1 MSWALYTILAVPL
14 AATALTLLDGW
25 RPIGDRPARA
35 ATLVSGLASLAL
47 AVVLAIAVAH
57 GRVLDT
63 ADGWL
68 RLDSLG
74 AVFLL
79 ATGLLYAMAGVFSIG
94 YLEVEEE
101 RTGFA
106 GFAKRYYALL
116 NLFGW
121 SMLLVPL
128 AADFGTLWVAVELT
142 TIVSALLVAIDRTD
156 AALEAS
162 WKYVLIAS
170 SGLGIALLSII
181 VLYATGTHAL
191 GGAYVPR
198 FERFLDHAHGLS
210 PDAVRLAF
218 VLSLVGFGTKV
229 GFVPMHTWLP
239 DAHSEA
245 PAPVSAMLS
254 GSLLAGAL
262 YAILRFFQVAV
273 AAGERSFA
281 EHALI
286 VFGVISLVAAS
297 FFVLR
302 QGNYKRLLAYSSIEH
317 MGIIALGIGFGAP
330 LAVAGA
336 LLHVITHASA
346 KGLAFFGTGSLLRGY
361 DTKEVDGVAERGQG
375 DAVDGPDVPGRRP
388 GALWAAALGGVSQR
402 VPDRRAVALPSS
414 QYVGVTL
421 LLVFVNLAFFGI
433 IWHTGQMVLSPE
445 AQPARRVPRL
455 PRTGESS
462 AWMVAGMLGCLFVVV
477 ALGVHL
483 PGDLS
488 ALLANASHR
497 LAVPAMSTARQPVE
511 RPDYL
516 PEHLGVV
523 PEPAPPGELRLRVT
537 PLAFER
543 AARDAQRRRRA
554 LCDASFSPTHP
565 SRRSWARLRCAA
577 SWSCCEPPRRMPIP
591 PIPLCMGQSARGGRR
606 RAGPSRSSS
615 NAATFVRSARI
626 TSGG

>member
-1 MSWALYTILAVPL
+1 MSWALYAILGVPL
-14 AATALTLLDGW
+14 VAVALTLFDGW
-25 RPIGDRPARA
+25 RLARA
-35 ATLVSGLASLAL
+35 ATLIAGLVSLGLA
-47 AVVLAIAVAH
+47 VAIAITVEH

-63 ADGWL
+63 AGGWL
-68 RLDSLG
+68 RVDSLG

-94 YLEVEEE
+94 YLGVEES
-101 RTGFA
+101 RPGFP
-106 GFAKRYYALL
+106 GFAKRYFALL

-121 SMLLVPL
+121 TMLLVPL

-170 SGLGIALLSII
+170 SGLGVALLSII
-181 VLYATGTHAL
+181 VMYATGTHVL
-191 GGAYVPR
+191 GSAYIPR
-198 FERFLDHAHGLS
+198 FTRFIAHAHGLS
-210 PDAVRLAF
+210 PDAVRLAL

-229 GFVPMHTWLP
+229 GFVPVHTWLP

-254 GSLLAGAL
+254 GSLIAAAF

-273 AAGERSFA
+273 ANGDRSFA

-302 QGNYKRLLAYSSIEH
+302 QGNFKRLLAYSSIEH
-317 MGIIALGIGFGAP
+317 MGIVALGIGFGAP

-361 DTKEVDGVAERGQG
+361 GTKEVAGVS
-375 DAVDGPDVPGRRP
+375 DAGRRMP
-388 GALWAAALGGVSQR
+388 WTGPMFLAAALALSGLPLSGVFRSEFQIVAGGFAQ
-402 VPDRRAVALPSS
+402 P
-414 QYVGVTL
+414 QYVGVTI
-421 LLVFVNLAFFGI
+421 LLVFVNVAFFGI
-433 IWHTGQMVLSPE
+433 VWHTARMVLG
-445 AQPARRVPRL
+445 PAAETGGPRSDAPL
-455 PRTGESS
+455 SAVGERS
-462 AWMVAGMLGCLFVVV
+462 AWMIAGMLGCLFVVV

-488 ALLANASHR
+488 ALLSNAGHR
-497 LAVPAMSTARQPVE
+497 LA
-511 RPDYL
+511 
-516 PEHLGVV
+516 
-523 PEPAPPGELRLRVT
+523 AP
-537 PLAFER
+537 
-543 AARDAQRRRRA
+543 
-554 LCDASFSPTHP
+554 
-565 SRRSWARLRCAA
+565 
-577 SWSCCEPPRRMPIP
+577 
-591 PIPLCMGQSARGGRR
+591 
-606 RAGPSRSSS
+606 
-615 NAATFVRSARI
+615 
-626 TSGG
+626 